1 MSMDACRLQQLAA
14 AYGADLRRWPE
25 AEREAARAFLA
36 ADPGRERLL
45 FEARQLDAALD
56 ASPAPQVQAVLRERV
71 IAAAAEAGLRPRP
84 APAGRRGLSRW
95 AWLSG
100 AGWAAAG
107 AAGIMIG
114 LASGAEVTR
123 DLQADA
129 VLVQADSWTVDDEE
143 ILG

>member
-1 MSMDACRLQQLAA
+1 MTMDARRLQHLAA

-36 ADPGRERLL
+36 AEPERERLL

-56 ASPAPQVQAVLRERV
+56 ASPTPAVRAALRDRV
-71 IAAAAEAGLRPRP
+71 VAGAAAAGLRPRP
-84 APAGRRGLSRW
+84 APPARRGLSRW

-107 AAGIMIG
+107 AAGVMIG
-114 LASGAEVTR
+114 LASGTQVTR

-129 VLVQADSWTVDDEE
+129 VLIQADTWTVDDEE